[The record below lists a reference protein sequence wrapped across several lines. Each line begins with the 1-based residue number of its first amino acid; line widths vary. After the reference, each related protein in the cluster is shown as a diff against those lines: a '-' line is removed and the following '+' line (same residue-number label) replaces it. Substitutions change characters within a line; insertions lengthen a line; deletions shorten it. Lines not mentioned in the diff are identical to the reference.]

1 MKDSFGGKKN
11 DRVFRIETKTYDYF
25 ADNIDEKKKEKDIK
39 KCAIKWKLKFKD
51 SKLYLEENQL
61 KNKINHSE
69 KSKLDL
75 DSLKLN
81 HKEFI
86 QNKRLKIKSN
96 KNLEV
101 RNKRINK
108 DHMGI
113 KIVMIS

>member
-11 DRVFRIETKTYDYF
+11 DRVFRIETETYDYF

-51 SKLYLEENQL
+51 SKICPEANQL
-61 KNKINHSE
+61 KNEINHSE

-86 QNKRLKIKSN
+86 QNKRLKIKSHR
-96 KNLEV
+96 NLKL

-108 DHMGI
+108 EEI
-113 KIVMIS
+113 IWEY

>member
-1 MKDSFGGKKN
+1 MGKKN

-25 ADNIDEKKKEKDIK
+25 ADNIDKKKKEKGIK

-51 SKLYLEENQL
+51 SKICPEANQL
-61 KNKINHSE
+61 KNEINHSE

-86 QNKRLKIKSN
+86 QNKRLKIKSHR
-96 KNLEV
+96 NLIV

-108 DHMGI
+108 EEI
-113 KIVMIS
+113 IWEY

>member
-1 MKDSFGGKKN
+1 MEKN
-11 DRVFRIETKTYDYF
+11 DRVFRIETKTYGHV
-25 ADNIDEKKKEKDIK
+25 ADNIDKNKKEKDIK

-51 SKLYLEENQL
+51 SKICLEENQL
-61 KNKINHSE
+61 QNEINHSE

-75 DSLKLN
+75 DSLKPN

-96 KNLEV
+96 KNLKV

-108 DHMGI
+108 EEI
-113 KIVMIS
+113 IWE

>member
-51 SKLYLEENQL
+51 SKICPEANQL
-61 KNKINHSE
+61 KNEINHSE

-96 KNLEV
+96 KNLKV
-101 RNKRINK
+101 RNKGINK
-108 DHMGI
+108 EEI
-113 KIVMIS
+113 KWE

>member
-1 MKDSFGGKKN
+1 MGKKN

-51 SKLYLEENQL
+51 SKICPEANQL
-61 KNKINHSE
+61 KNEINHSE

-96 KNLEV
+96 KNLKV
-101 RNKRINK
+101 RNKGINK
-108 DHMGI
+108 EEI
-113 KIVMIS
+113 KWE